1 MSRIGTGDTIVVK
14 PTNNVYTVLVVV
26 ATVAATLAL
35 LVLYMRA
42 QTLFPPTGSG
52 GSGGLFPT

>member
-26 ATVAATLAL
+26 ATVAVILAL
-35 LVLYMRA
+35 VVLYLRA
-42 QTLFPPTGSG
+42 TTLFPT
-52 GSGGLFPT
+52 GGLFPP

>member
-26 ATVAATLAL
+26 ATVAAILSL
-35 LVLYMRA
+35 VVLYMRA
-42 QTLFPPTGSG
+42 TTLFPGPNG
-52 GSGGLFPT
+52 GPGGLFPT